1 MSKDKNKM
9 TLAEQLCYITTL
21 VETQETDGKKYMAT
35 GFFIEFYT
43 DKKDPQVF
51 LVTNRHV
58 VENAQ
63 KMNIRLN
70 YADEQGNPIDTQ
82 WVNIGID
89 NAKEQFI
96 YHPDKNVDLALCT
109 MAYVINVVK
118 SKQNIF
124 FRSLPPDFIVTDEW
138 AENLD
143 AIEDII
149 MVGYPKGIF
158 DTTNNRPI
166 VRKGI
171 TASDPKIDYEG
182 KRLFMADIACFEG
195 SSGSPVLAYKKR
207 MREVTP
213 QHTRWFDV
221 SKLIGIQC
229 AMPLSIE
236 SSSTHDFV
244 RYRMPLNLGCI
255 IKAQCLYDFIPMIE
269 KDYGIKI
276 DASFTSVY
284 T

>member
-1 MSKDKNKM
+1 M
-9 TLAEQLCYITTL
+9 
-21 VETQETDGKKYMAT
+21 
-35 GFFIEFYT
+35 
-43 DKKDPQVF
+43 
-51 LVTNRHV
+51 
-58 VENAQ
+58 
-63 KMNIRLN
+63 
-70 YADEQGNPIDTQ
+70 
-82 WVNIGID
+82 
-89 NAKEQFI
+89 
-96 YHPDKNVDLALCT
+96 
-109 MAYVINVVK
+109 
-118 SKQNIF
+118 
-124 FRSLPPDFIVTDEW
+124 TDEW

-149 MVGYPKGIF
+149 MVGYPNGIF

-182 KRLFMADIACFEG
+182 KRLFMADIACYYG
-195 SSGSPVLAYKKR
+195 SSGSPVLVYKKR
-207 MREVTP
+207 MREVTA

-229 AMPLSIE
+229 AMRIASE

-244 RYRMPLNLGCI
+244 KFNMPLNLGRI

-269 KDYGIKI
+269 KDYGVKI
-276 DASFTSVY
+276 DASFTSAY